1 MSEKGRSNCRN
12 HEEVG
17 SCRRRTRR
25 ISTPG
30 TLSLAKYAT
39 LSVKVTACKRNADV
53 HKKKQ
58 GIYRSNHHSKGSRN
72 SSCHTPPPPSSFF
85 SSLFISVPAFAS
97 HRNTLGVSLVHVS
110 QQSHPSIHPSHP
122 LIQRKGGKK
131 EKTYEIIPPI
141 ASRMPTKL
149 PSVKDFPETI
159 HPIATIEHVLKC
171 PTTVLLTGPAS

>member
-17 SCRRRTRR
+17 SCRRRR

-30 TLSLAKYAT
+30 TLSLAKYTT
-39 LSVKVTACKRNADV
+39 LSVKVTACKENADV

-72 SSCHTPPPPSSFF
+72 SSCHTPPLLPPHSFL
-85 SSLFISVPAFAS
+85 SLFISVPAFAS
-97 HRNTLGVSLVHVS
+97 HRNTLAVSLVHVS
-110 QQSHPSIHPSHP
+110 QQSHPSIPSHP
-122 LIQRKGGKK
+122 IPSFRKKGEK

-141 ASRMPTKL
+141 ASKIPTKL
-149 PSVKDFPETI
+149 PSVKDFPDTI